1 MAVQQLDCVVSPP
14 ENSGLT
20 NHIELKISQNQI
32 DIYATDAGVAPSPGT
47 LKRIALFRMRICR
60 SRAD

>member
-1 MAVQQLDCVVSPP
+1 MAVKQLICFVSPP
-14 ENSGLT
+14 DNSIT

-32 DIYATDAGVAPSPGT
+32 DIYATDAGVARFLALSSPS
-47 LKRIALFRMRICR
+47 LLFRLICR